1 MGARYRRS
9 LRRIGRLTVNPFWVY
24 AGGGAI
30 PPFCFGVYQMRKE
43 SQKIARA
50 FLDGKPASAARTVTD
65 GQAVFLHGHKIAWRD
80 DDGALVVS
88 LAGWGTV
95 TTRDRLNTIFRLAN
109 LGAGVY
115 QRKGEQFLQVG
126 EIVCPMDEKGVYRV
140 APARA
145 LEH

>member
-1 MGARYRRS
+1 
-9 LRRIGRLTVNPFWVY
+9 
-24 AGGGAI
+24 
-30 PPFCFGVYQMRKE
+30 MRKE

-50 FLDGKPASAARTVTD
+50 FLEGKPATAARTVTD

-145 LEH
+145 LGGQ

>member
-1 MGARYRRS
+1 
-9 LRRIGRLTVNPFWVY
+9 
-24 AGGGAI
+24 
-30 PPFCFGVYQMRKE
+30 MRKE

-50 FLDGKPASAARTVTD
+50 FLEGKPASAARTMTD
-65 GQAVFLHGHKIAWRD
+65 GRAMFLHGHKIAWRD

-95 TTRDRLNTIFRLAN
+95 TTRDRLNTLFRLAN

-115 QRKGEQFLQVG
+115 QRKGAQYLQVG
-126 EIVCPMDEKGVYRV
+126 GVVCPMDERAEYRV

-145 LEH
+145 LGGQ